1 MMIPIPREGIL
12 ERVDGQETAQQVPG
26 VEELVLTAEP
36 GDHLIPLP
44 EGTRY
49 LGFIVARRKKPE
61 EVEATL
67 REAHRRLTVVFNPHT
82 AGPSRLGVFRV

>member
-1 MMIPIPREGIL
+1 MIPIPKEGIL
-12 ERVDGQETAQQVPG
+12 ERVDGQRAAQQVPG
-26 VEELVLTAEP
+26 VEELVMTAKS

-49 LGFIVARRKKPE
+49 LGFIVVRRKQPE

-67 REAHRRLTVVFNPHT
+67 RKAHRQLTIVMRPTTSHAVRP
-82 AGPSRLGVFRV
+82 GVVFRV

>member
-1 MMIPIPREGIL
+1 M
-12 ERVDGQETAQQVPG
+12 
-26 VEELVLTAEP
+26 TAES

-49 LGFIVARRKKPE
+49 LGFIVARRKRPE

-67 REAHRRLTVVFNPHT
+67 REAHRRLAVVMRPLT
-82 AGPSRLGVFRV
+82 SRAVRPGVFRV